1 MKKNQKYN
9 TYLNN
14 ITRLSDYVVEYLRL
28 KNIKT
33 IFTVSGGG
41 SIYLCDALFCNKKV
55 KYICCHHEQAVAY
68 ATEAYARATNKIA
81 AAIVTTGPGG
91 TNAISGVNSCW
102 TDSVPAI
109 FISGQVFLNQ
119 TIGKSKTRQLG
130 VQESNIIAQ
139 VKPITKYAV
148 MIKDKNDIKYELDK
162 AFYLA
167 TSGRPGPV
175 WLDIPADIQNQNI
188 TPQYLKSFNPV
199 NKKTFHPDSYYKKIA
214 IKILKS
220 KKPLIHFG
228 HGARIAGANQIAEKI
243 VNRFKIPFCL
253 TWNASDLIPSNN
265 LLYAGR
271 PGAFTERGSNYIIQ
285 SSDFYLSIGSRLP
298 YMVTGYNSKD
308 FARNAYKVMVD
319 IDKYEITAAKKRLN
333 LNISVCE
340 DAKIF
345 LDKLYI
351 QLKLLNKKI
360 KQTDKNKWI
369 QYCKN
374 TRKKNPILI
383 DKFKKE
389 KKYVNSYFFI
399 DLLSKTIN
407 NNSIVVTDMG
417 LSFVGT
423 HQLFFIK
430 SKKQQLFTN
439 SGHAPM
445 GWGLPAAIGAF
456 CANKNKKICCLTGDG
471 GIQMNIQEL
480 ATIQHHNMPIKIF
493 IYNNSGYLTIKQ
505 TQELGFQGRIMGSN
519 KSSGLT
525 FPNYQKIAE
534 AHNISFIKIKN
545 HTELKKQIKKINE
558 KKGPLICELI
568 MSPSQPQVPKM
579 VNRRTPD
586 GKISINT
593 NYEDLYPFLD
603 LDILKKELFL

>member
-1 MKKNQKYN
+1 
-9 TYLNN
+9 
-14 ITRLSDYVVEYLRL
+14 
-28 KNIKT
+28 
-33 IFTVSGGG
+33 
-41 SIYLCDALFCNKKV
+41 
-55 KYICCHHEQAVAY
+55 
-68 ATEAYARATNKIA
+68 
-81 AAIVTTGPGG
+81 
-91 TNAISGVNSCW
+91 
-102 TDSVPAI
+102 VPAI

-130 VQESNIIAQ
+130 VQESDIIAQ

-148 MIKDKNDIKYELDK
+148 MIKDKNEIKYELDK

-167 TSGRPGPV
+167 TNGRPGPV
-175 WLDIPADIQNQNI
+175 WLDIPADIQAQNI
-188 TPQYLKSFNPV
+188 TPKYLRSFRPE
-199 NKKTFHPDSYYKKIA
+199 NKKALFSTNYYKEIA

-220 KKPLIHFG
+220 KKPIIHFG
-228 HGARIAGANQIAEKI
+228 HGARIAGANQIAEEI
-243 VNRFKIPFCL
+243 VNQFKIPFCL

-298 YMVTGYNSKD
+298 FMVTGYNSKD
-308 FARNAYKVMVD
+308 FARNAFKVMVD
-319 IDKYEITAAKKRLN
+319 IDKHEITAAKKRLN

-360 KQTDKNKWI
+360 KQTDKTKWI

-399 DLLSKTIN
+399 NLLSKTIN
-407 NNSIVVTDMG
+407 NNSIIVTDMG

-456 CANKNKKICCLTGDG
+456 CANRNKKIYCLTGDG

-534 AHNISFIKIKN
+534 AHNISFIKVKN
-545 HTELKKQIKKINE
+545 HTELKKQIYKINE

-568 MSPSQPQVPKM
+568 MSPSQPQIPKM

-593 NYEDLYPFLD
+593 GYEDLYPFLD

>member
-1 MKKNQKYN
+1 
-9 TYLNN
+9 
-14 ITRLSDYVVEYLRL
+14 
-28 KNIKT
+28 
-33 IFTVSGGG
+33 
-41 SIYLCDALFCNKKV
+41 
-55 KYICCHHEQAVAY
+55 
-68 ATEAYARATNKIA
+68 
-81 AAIVTTGPGG
+81 
-91 TNAISGVNSCW
+91 
-102 TDSVPAI
+102 
-109 FISGQVFLNQ
+109 
-119 TIGKSKTRQLG
+119 
-130 VQESNIIAQ
+130 
-139 VKPITKYAV
+139 
-148 MIKDKNDIKYELDK
+148 MI
-162 AFYLA
+162 
-167 TSGRPGPV
+167 
-175 WLDIPADIQNQNI
+175 
-188 TPQYLKSFNPV
+188 
-199 NKKTFHPDSYYKKIA
+199 
-214 IKILKS
+214 
-220 KKPLIHFG
+220 
-228 HGARIAGANQIAEKI
+228 
-243 VNRFKIPFCL
+243 
-253 TWNASDLIPSNN
+253 
-265 LLYAGR
+265 
-271 PGAFTERGSNYIIQ
+271 
-285 SSDFYLSIGSRLP
+285 
-298 YMVTGYNSKD
+298 TGYNSKD

-360 KQTDKNKWI
+360 KQTDKTKWI

-399 DLLSKTIN
+399 NLLSKTIN

-423 HQLFFIK
+423 HQLFSIK

-456 CANKNKKICCLTGDG
+456 CANKNKKIYCLTGDG

-480 ATIQHHNMPIKIF
+480 ATIQHHNM
-493 IYNNSGYLTIKQ
+493 SIKQ

-534 AHNISFIKIKN
+534 AHNISFVKIKN
-545 HTELKKQIKKINE
+545 HTELKKQIQKINE
-558 KKGPLICELI
+558 KKGPVICELI
-568 MSPSQPQVPKM
+568 MSPSQPQIPKM

-586 GKISINT
+586 GKISVNT
-593 NYEDLYPFLD
+593 AYEDLFPFLD
-603 LDILKKELFL
+603 QDIIKKELFL